1 MMIIVDKKRVS
12 PIKQW
17 VEKSFMILK
26 IIIILRIDK
35 LRKFTLFKAL
45 KVYVS

>member
-12 PIKQW
+12 PIKQR

-26 IIIILRIDK
+26 IDK